1 MEETYSISLSCH
13 EYLSSIGHQEITLL
27 SKIQSIWD
35 FVVGNDISKNAFP
48 IKIEADT
55 LFLLISNSS
64 WTTHLNFISFTIL
77 DKLKTEIE
85 IENPTLFINE
95 KIGGSPTTKTET
107 GADKYKHQPVFPT
120 KIKTIV
126 KH

>member
-35 FVVGNDISKNAFP
+35 FVVGKDISKNAFP

-95 KIGGSPTTKTET
+95 KIGGSPTVKTET
-107 GADKYKHQPVFPT
+107 GADKYKHKPVFPT

>member
-35 FVVGNDISKNAFP
+35 FVVGKDISKNAFP

-55 LFLLISNSS
+55 LFLLISNSA

-85 IENPTLFINE
+85 IQNPTLAIDA
-95 KIGGSPTTKTET
+95 KIGGSPTIKTET
-107 GADKYKHQPVFPT
+107 GVDKYKHQPVFPT